1 MCGYFDGLR
10 FFLKVSCCFKV
21 AVGIMGRDLG
31 TRGSSRFCDDTQKND
46 SLCYKGLEVGST
58 SEGDFQIF

>member
-1 MCGYFDGLR
+1 
-10 FFLKVSCCFKV
+10 
-21 AVGIMGRDLG
+21 MGRDLG